1 MNRPRMRW
9 VGHVARVVE
18 KSSQFKIVVEKLL

>member
-1 MNRPRMRW
+1 

-18 KSSQFKIVVEKLL
+18 KAPVGRPRRWCENVTS